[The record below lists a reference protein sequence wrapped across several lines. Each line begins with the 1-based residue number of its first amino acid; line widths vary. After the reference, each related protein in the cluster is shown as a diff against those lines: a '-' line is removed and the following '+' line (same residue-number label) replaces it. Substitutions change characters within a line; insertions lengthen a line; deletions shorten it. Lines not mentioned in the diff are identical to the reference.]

1 MPGTIIIANAVL
13 QTWLLI
19 AAMIIALTL
28 SARRTT
34 ANTLLPIGVT
44 QELKGVAILA
54 VVFGHIGYFLV
65 DDNRFLFPLSI
76 GAGVGVNIFLLLSG
90 YGLTLGLLS
99 KPLPALE
106 FYRRRMIKIF
116 IPFWCALIAFC
127 VLDALVLHRT
137 YSSTYIVRSLFGFF
151 PRADMADDINSVFW
165 YITWIL
171 FYYLLLPLLFMPRR
185 PWLTALLLYLSGEAL
200 VRWNPP
206 AIELVTRLYQVHT
219 VAFPLGMVLAW
230 LLYEPKNGSNTIAIK
245 LKTLKREMPSA
256 LYYLTLLVFTAIAAY
271 CAYFNGIGES
281 IQKEQLMSIL
291 TTLALLGLFAVKR
304 FELRLFSLIGV
315 YSYEMYLLHWPIVSR
330 YDVIY
335 SHLPAALATIV
346 YIALFLAMG
355 WCIQKFTAPMSVW
368 IDSKSKPVQQ

>member
-1 MPGTIIIANAVL
+1 MPGTIIITNAVL

-19 AAMIIALTL
+19 VAMIIALTL

-171 FYYLLLPLLFMPRR
+171 FYYLLLPLLFIPRR

-230 LLYEPKNGSNTIAIK
+230 LLYEPKNGSNTIAAK

-256 LYYLTLLVFTAIAAY
+256 PYYLTLLVFTAIAAY

-355 WCIQKFTAPMSVW
+355 WCIQKFTAPVSVW

>member
-355 WCIQKFTAPMSVW
+355 WCIQKFTAPVSVW

>member
-19 AAMIIALTL
+19 VAMIIALTL

-116 IPFWCALIAFC
+116 IPFWCALIAFF
-127 VLDALVLHRT
+127 VLDAFVLHRT

-230 LLYEPKNGSNTIAIK
+230 LLYEPKNGSNTIATK

-256 LYYLTLLVFTAIAAY
+256 PYYLTLLVFTAIAAY

-355 WCIQKFTAPMSVW
+355 WCIQKFTAPVSVW

>member
-19 AAMIIALTL
+19 VAMIIALTL

-116 IPFWCALIAFC
+116 IPFWCALIAFF

-230 LLYEPKNGSNTIAIK
+230 LLYEPKNGSNTIATK

-256 LYYLTLLVFTAIAAY
+256 PYYLTLLVFTAIAAY

-355 WCIQKFTAPMSVW
+355 WCIQKFTAPVSVW